1 MHGENVD
8 DTTARI
14 VFSCLIYG
22 DGLLLLLLLLPGQ
35 DMKVKKTLNDDYG
48 IAKSSKTV

>member
-22 DGLLLLLLLLPGQ
+22 DGLLLPGQ
-35 DMKVKKTLNDDYG
+35 DMKVKKTPYNIDFQDLKLIFGDF
-48 IAKSSKTV
+48 

>member
-8 DTTARI
+8 DTTTRI

-22 DGLLLLLLLLPGQ
+22 DGLLAAMLPGQ
-35 DMKVKKTLNDDYG
+35 DMKVKKTLNDDYC